1 MPETKDQAT
10 PTKEL
15 TAADVVKVVKRRTL
29 IEDKGASRVETSPL
43 KANEVLSFKDYGTHI
58 VVVTNDGQKFS
69 NADEA

>member
-29 IEDKGASRVETSPL
+29 VEDKGASRVVTSPL
-43 KANEVLSFKDYGTHI
+43 KASEVLSFKDYGTHI
-58 VVVTNDGQKFS
+58 VVVTIDGQKFS